1 MTTSAAA
8 AAEIPRAQ
16 AFWRGLAMQIRILHA
31 LIIRNLMVHYG
42 RDNIGFLW
50 LILEP
55 MILCAGVISLRWFI
69 QGHEEHGVALVPFL
83 LSGYM
88 PLTLWRHLT
97 NGAQYLI
104 RRNGGL
110 LFHRRITVLDLYVAT
125 MAQEFVG
132 CTLAFIV
139 NYTALLFMGALD
151 PIQDVGL
158 FAGGWCLMAALG
170 MGVAVGIVV
179 LSETYEWFER
189 FLQPFQYLMLPICG
203 FFFMVDWLPDDVQ
216 KLAWWVPT
224 VHCYEMIR
232 AGFFGEAV
240 TTYYTPAYPLI
251 VSLVILFLYIPRLE
265 TTRDKVHFG

>member
-1 MTTSAAA
+1 MTTFPSAVRVSR
-8 AAEIPRAQ
+8 PQ
-16 AFWRGLAMQIRILHA
+16 ALLRGMAMQIRILHA

-69 QGHEEHGVALVPFL
+69 QGHEDHGIALVPFL

-97 NGAQYLI
+97 NGNTYLI

-110 LFHRRITVLDLYVAT
+110 LFHRRITVLDLYLAT
-125 MAQEFVG
+125 MAQEFIG
-132 CTLAFIV
+132 CTLAFVV

-151 PIQDVGL
+151 PIKDVGV

-170 MGVAVGIVV
+170 MGAGAAIIV
-179 LSETYEWFER
+179 LSENYEWFER

-203 FFFMVDWLPDDVQ
+203 FFFMVDWLPENVQ

-232 AGFFGEAV
+232 DGFFGEAV
-240 TTYYTPAYPLI
+240 QTHYNPAYPLI
-251 VSLVILFLYIPRLE
+251 VALLGFSLCLPKLE
-265 TTRDKVHFG
+265 ATRDRVHFG